1 MVWSHGEDWLLH
13 CIRTHL
19 YHYLSLSLS
28 LSHRQLSE
36 RHQML
41 LRRYD
46 RESKANK
53 RLSMN
58 NDELTW
64 RLSQSDILN
73 PVNITRSYS
82 CSESSRDSL
91 TSSAKRH
98 SSPTQGAAQSP
109 PSAASGVVRRKK
121 RSSDVTLRRSGT
133 YELLT
138 KQLDDGLRMDT
149 AGGGD
154 SATQGSVDAR
164 GSMRQTNV

>member
-1 MVWSHGEDWLLH
+1 
-13 CIRTHL
+13 
-19 YHYLSLSLS
+19 
-28 LSHRQLSE
+28 
-36 RHQML
+36 ML

-91 TSSAKRH
+91 TSPSSAKRH

-109 PSAASGVVRRKK
+109 PSAAAGVVRRKK

-138 KQLDDGLRMDT
+138 KQMDDGLRMDT

-154 SATQGSVDAR
+154 SATQGSADAR